1 MVFLAEQGFFKKG
14 QPFDPAWQEMLNHA
28 TMKVCSFYRS
38 EKNVLLPPATK
49 LRQGNVFTPVCHSV
63 ILSFCPGGSATPR
76 AETPMGRHPL
86 GRHPL
91 GRHPPGQ
98 TLPCAVHAGIRSTV
112 GRYTSYWNA
121 FLLIYFG
128 KNLVCID
135 QNHAI

>member
-28 TMKVCSFYRS
+28 TMKVCLFYRS

-63 ILSFCPGGSATPR
+63 HGGSATP
-76 AETPMGRHPL
+76 
-86 GRHPL
+86 
-91 GRHPPGQ
+91 GQ
-98 TLPCAVHAGIRSTV
+98 TPPWADTPCAVHAGIRSTC
-112 GRYTSYWNA
+112 GRYASYWNA
-121 FLLIYFG
+121 FLLIYFV

>member
-28 TMKVCSFYRS
+28 TMKVCLFYRS

-63 ILSFCPGGSATPR
+63 HGG
-76 AETPMGRHPL
+76 GVCHP
-86 GRHPL
+86 P

-98 TLPCAVHAGIRSTV
+98 TPHWADTLLRS
-112 GRYTSYWNA
+112 A
-121 FLLIYFG
+121 
-128 KNLVCID
+128 C
-135 QNHAI
+135 